1 MKRKFA
7 TMLMNP
13 EYVPERQTAVFETA
27 HQDTHVFTVRS
38 FEEAETLA
46 KQLVGEGFGALEVC
60 GAFRPEQVRRLIEA
74 TDNRLAI
81 GYCVHFPEQDG
92 LFRMFFQKG

>member
-1 MKRKFA
+1 MKRMFA

-46 KQLVGEGFGALEVC
+46 K
-60 GAFRPEQVRRLIEA
+60 
-74 TDNRLAI
+74 
-81 GYCVHFPEQDG
+81 
-92 LFRMFFQKG
+92 